1 MKHVLKRG
9 LRSCLLAQACALMLA
24 GAAVAG
30 QVYDCDFTGYGF
42 TNDRSFVPK
51 RVILDIQ
58 PDLSRST
65 VIDPIIAHVHG
76 KPIRAEV
83 IRQGKRWRASWTI
96 DRVPTTGNSDLGIT
110 FVMRIRADSGQAS
123 LRLWFRG
130 YDDDVTATGQ
140 CKIAKT

>member
-1 MKHVLKRG
+1 MKTSKI
-9 LRSCLLAQACALMLA
+9 RSLLPFLAVQCLSVFVA

-30 QVYDCDFTGYGF
+30 QVFDCDFTGHGF
-42 TNDRSFVPK
+42 ANDRSFVPQ

-58 PDLSRST
+58 PDLARST

-83 IRQGKRWRASWTI
+83 IKQGKRWRASWTI
-96 DRVPTTGNSDLGIT
+96 DRVPTTGTTDLGIT
-110 FVMRIRADSGQAS
+110 FVMRVRAETGKAS

-140 CKIAKT
+140 CKIE